1 MSKGQAPNDY
11 DDSSQILLNE
21 PRQGHTSQPSDPSI
35 YLLQNSYKSIDLLE
49 GTTTKN
55 QMLLVQQLQQKI
67 HQLQQQMSF
76 QKKEFDMKIEEK
88 VMHSIQNR
96 EDLLQQLTTTKKE
109 LDNSNKEKHQ
119 MLSHFEGKTMQLK
132 REAMQ

>member
-1 MSKGQAPNDY
+1 
-11 DDSSQILLNE
+11 
-21 PRQGHTSQPSDPSI
+21 
-35 YLLQNSYKSIDLLE
+35 
-49 GTTTKN
+49 
-55 QMLLVQQLQQKI
+55 
-67 HQLQQQMSF
+67 
-76 QKKEFDMKIEEK
+76 MKIEEK

-132 REAMQ
+132 REAMQQIEQAKKEGRSEARTQSIERMRRQVHSEVR